1 MLYSSSRLDGSSLL
15 RWWSPPPILI
25 LDHLNYS
32 QMNEWCQISFQPS
45 WREITSSIATDW
57 CKVKLW
63 FVTVLSKNTDRLTNK
78 EADGRVIR
86 SIRHATQMT
95 KNETRRNTPG
105 LVSTSAD
112 AEKLQFFATRIS
124 IQTISKQFLAFGSNY
139 QVSQQVLDR
148 NLAKNR

>member
-1 MLYSSSRLDGSSLL
+1 MISTSNSNDF
-15 RWWSPPPILI
+15 LI

-45 WREITSSIATDW
+45 WREITSSIAATDW

-95 KNETRRNTPG
+95 KNETWRNTLG

>member
-1 MLYSSSRLDGSSLL
+1 MISTSNSNDF
-15 RWWSPPPILI
+15 LI

-45 WREITSSIATDW
+45 WREITSSTATDW

-63 FVTVLSKNTDRLTNK
+63 FVTVLSKNTDRLSNK

-95 KNETRRNTPG
+95 KNETWRNTPG
-105 LVSTSAD
+105 LVSTSAAD
-112 AEKLQFFATRIS
+112 AAEKLQFFVTRIS